1 MGPLEPLTRQ
11 IYYKGDG
18 DVTEP
23 MVVKPAH
30 WTRRQW
36 REAVRKGK
44 RITKQ
49 QAKAEA
55 RKPES
60 VKLDERLHAAGLISP
75 RDVAAVRPVHFDTEI
90 IRPGA

>member
-1 MGPLEPLTRQ
+1 MEPLEPLTRQ

-18 DVTEP
+18 LVTEP
-23 MVVKPAH
+23 LVVKPAN

-44 RITKQ
+44 RVVKQ

-60 VKLDERLHAAGLISP
+60 VKIDDRLHAAGLISP
-75 RDVAAVRPVHFDTEI
+75 RDVAAVRPVHFDTTLL
-90 IRPGA
+90 GA